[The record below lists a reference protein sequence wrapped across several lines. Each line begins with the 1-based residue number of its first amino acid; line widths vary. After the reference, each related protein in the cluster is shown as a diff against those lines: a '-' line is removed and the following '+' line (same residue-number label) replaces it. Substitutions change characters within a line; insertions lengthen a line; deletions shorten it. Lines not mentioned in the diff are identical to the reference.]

1 MAATKEDIE
10 GWVDEGI
17 AQGATHVVI
26 VCDDFDYEDYPV
38 YVMPSQNAQEVV
50 DGHNGVNMQRV
61 MEVYDLSLSIED
73 QLLEH
78 RAWHI

>member
-10 GWVDEGI
+10 GWIDEGI
-17 AQGATHVVI
+17 AQGATHVIV
-26 VCDDFDYEDYPV
+26 VCDDFNYEDYPV
-38 YVMPSQNAQEVV
+38 YVMASQIAQEVV
-50 DGHNGVNMQRV
+50 DGYNGVNMQRV

-78 RAWHI
+78 RAWNV